1 MFSACLPN
9 LLLAEM
15 VLLFIKVNDKSS
27 DSGQWPTLQ
36 NLIWG
41 PLKFYIM
48 QWGGGGGGVYVS
60 AQISILK
67 VYSHRVL
74 CY

>member
-41 PLKFYIM
+41 PFKFYIM
-48 QWGGGGGGVYVS
+48 QWGWGWGIC
-60 AQISILK
+60 ISTDQH
-67 VYSHRVL
+67 SEGNHRVL